1 MHVSINQVINSAIW
15 AAYGDALGFITEL
28 ADASGVMKRAGVESV
43 NKTIPW
49 KRLVGG
55 RFGATIDLP
64 EGCYSDDTQLR
75 LATSRAIRGSGDF
88 DVEAF
93 AKVEIPVWLSYA
105 LGAGRGTKIA
115 AASLAKDNINW
126 FSNFFDGTAGRYV
139 DTGGNGAAMRIQ
151 PHVWS
156 ARGNTDSYLRDVLRN
171 SICTHGHARGFLGAV
186 FHAVCLAHALESHA
200 YPGPDAWEKAVKVF
214 SLLPE
219 IVHGDSSLSAFWLPT
234 WERLS
239 EISLSDAILKV
250 QEECMRDIE
259 LVISLPADAEPESAY
274 HELVRRMGGLDDKQR
289 GSGTKTAI
297 LGAVLPW
304 LFPANDPENS
314 LQTAANLLGSDTDT
328 IATMA
333 GAIIGAVSEV
343 VPSGQISDQ
352 KYIQD
357 EARRMY
363 AIRQGE
369 TTASFLYPD
378 ILRWQAPRTQLDA
391 VGKDGENLYVAGLG
405 LANPIGAEIGGRGKD
420 ETIWQWLKM
429 DFGQIILAKRRKNL
443 RPVMAENTSRPAPE
457 ATAMTTKNMP
467 RQTSIFDAPTQRES
481 ETVTGEKNID
491 DMSWEAIKSGFNPA
505 LIGTHLLE
513 LADRKGG
520 IELVIAYS
528 AIIAKAKAAR
538 NPRRSQPG

>member
-1 MHVSINQVINSAIW
+1 MHVSVNQVINSAIW

-28 ADASGVMKRAGVESV
+28 TDATGVMKRAGVESV
-43 NKTIPW
+43 NQTIPW

-55 RFGATIDLP
+55 RFGASVKLP

-115 AASLAKDNINW
+115 AASLAKNNINW
-126 FSNFFDGTAGRYV
+126 FSNFYDGATGRYV

-156 ARGNTDSYLRDVLRN
+156 ASGNTDSYLRDVFRN
-171 SICTHGHARGFLGAV
+171 SICTHGHARGFLGAM
-186 FHAVCLAHALESHA
+186 FHAICLAHALESRA
-200 YPGPDAWEKAVKVF
+200 YPGPESWEKAVKDF

-219 IVHGDSSLSAFWLPT
+219 IVYSDSSLSAFWLPT

-239 EISLSDAILKV
+239 NTSLLNAVLKI
-250 QEECMRDIE
+250 QDECMRDIE

-274 HELVRRMGGLDDKQR
+274 CELVRRMGALDDKQR

-297 LGAVLPW
+297 LGVVLPW
-304 LFPANDPENS
+304 LFPVKEPEKS
-314 LQTAANLLGSDTDT
+314 LQVAVNLLGSDTDT

-333 GAIIGAVSEV
+333 GAIIGAVSEI
-343 VPSGQISDQ
+343 VPSGKISDR
-352 KYIQD
+352 KYIED

-363 AIRQGE
+363 AVRQGE
-369 TTASFLYPD
+369 TSSSFLYPD
-378 ILRWQAPRTQLDA
+378 ILKWQAPRTQLDA
-391 VGKDGENLYVAGLG
+391 VGKDGEDLYVAGLG
-405 LANPIGAEIGGRGKD
+405 PANPIGEEIGGRGKD
-420 ETIWQWLKM
+420 ETIWQWLEM
-429 DFGQIILAKRRKNL
+429 GFGQTILAKRRKNL
-443 RPVMAENTSRPAPE
+443 RPVSPENVSRPAPK
-457 ATAMTTKNMP
+457 TIAMTTNNMP
-467 RQTSIFDAPTQRES
+467 LQTSIFDVQKHQERES
-481 ETVTGEKNID
+481 NIGEKSID
-491 DMSWEAIKSGFNPA
+491 DMSSEAIRSGFDPA
-505 LIGTHLLE
+505 LIGAQLLE

-538 NPRRSQPG
+538 NLRRT